1 MLQSNPGQVER
12 PNHSPNSV
20 PQFLSIPSA
29 QSWALFKAEIFRGK
43 TATKMAKTMPD
54 MRPMRGRNG
63 AGDFMSSGTPMSCIL
78 WTSMSILQSWQ
89 QCSEANCY
97 HLRGIFHSTFHDFEL
112 LRLNWML
119 FVEPTKI
126 GVMCVYLNQAA
137 RIILKNSNIC
147 GDVTAFLQTLT
158 PPSPTMHRPTYDG
171 THQCTSFSSF
181 QLNICCTTAK
191 NGRIKRIQKASGPQT
206 GEAFGTL
213 QRPCCLREL
222 TLTLYNEKLVR

>member
-97 HLRGIFHSTFHDFEL
+97 HLRGIFHPTFHDFEL

-119 FVEPTKI
+119 FVSFCWAHKNWSDVCIFESGRPYHLEEFQYLRRCDCFSPNVNPT
-126 GVMCVYLNQAA
+126 Q
-137 RIILKNSNIC
+137 SNH
-147 GDVTAFLQTLT
+147 
-158 PPSPTMHRPTYDG
+158 PSAHLWRYPSMH
-171 THQCTSFSSF
+171 QF
-181 QLNICCTTAK
+181 QQLSAEHLLHH
-191 NGRIKRIQKASGPQT
+191 G
-206 GEAFGTL
+206 
-213 QRPCCLREL
+213 
-222 TLTLYNEKLVR
+222 

>member
-1 MLQSNPGQVER
+1 
-12 PNHSPNSV
+12 
-20 PQFLSIPSA
+20 
-29 QSWALFKAEIFRGK
+29 
-43 TATKMAKTMPD
+43 MAKTMPD

-97 HLRGIFHSTFHDFEL
+97 HLRGIFQPWLWAFKAEL
-112 LRLNWML
+112 NAFCWAH
-119 FVEPTKI
+119 KI

-213 QRPCCLREL
+213 QRPCCLREH
-222 TLTLYNEKLVR
+222 TLTLSNEKLVR